1 MDSTITIAFRLDLP
15 EQVGIHPVFHV
26 SQLKPYVSS
35 STPTV
40 VTSPPPVYADRRG
53 AYYEVETILGKQRRG
68 RKWYYLIKWA
78 GYDDS
83 DNSWEEYADVRHLTD
98 LVAAA
103 PLIP

>member
-1 MDSTITIAFRLDLP
+1 MP

-35 STPTV
+35 STPTA

-53 AYYEVETILGKQRRG
+53 EYYEVETILGKQFRG
-68 RKWYYLIKWA
+68 RKWYYLVRWT

-83 DNSWEEYADVRHLTD
+83 ENSWESYEDVRHLTD

-103 PLIP
+103 PVIP